1 MGMTLTQKIL
11 AAHAG
16 LAEVKAG
23 QLINAKLD
31 IVLGNDITTPVA
43 INEFE
48 KAGFDGVFD
57 KEHIAIVLDHFVP
70 NKDIKSATQSKQC
83 REFANKYDILNFY
96 DVGQMGIEHAL
107 LPEKGIVTAG
117 DCVIGADS
125 HTCTYGALGAFS
137 TGVGSTDMAA
147 GMATGMAGFKVPSA
161 IKFNLT
167 GKLGKWVSGKDV
179 ILHIIGMIG
188 VDGALYQSMEFTG
201 DGLKNLSMDDRL
213 CMANMAIE
221 AGAKN
226 GIFEVD
232 DVTLEYVK
240 GRTDRKF
247 EVFKADPDAHYNRVI
262 DIDLSTIRPTVA
274 FPHLPENT
282 KTIDEIGKMDKI
294 KIDQVVIGSCTN
306 GRYSDLEAAA
316 KVVKG
321 KHVAKGVR
329 AIVIPATQQIYLD
342 ALRSGLLETFVEA
355 GMVVSAPTCGPCLG
369 GHMGILAPGER
380 AVSTTNRNFV
390 GRMGDVTSEVYLA
403 SPAIAAASAL
413 TGYISDVQE

>member
-1 MGMTLTQKIL
+1 MGMTQTQKIL

-96 DVGQMGIEHAL
+96 DVGQMGVEHAL

-117 DCVIGADS
+117 DCIIGADS

-147 GMATGMAGFKVPSA
+147 GMATGMAWFKVPSA
-161 IKFNLT
+161 IKFVLK
-167 GKLGKWVSGKDV
+167 GKFSPRVSGKDL

-188 VDGALYQSMEFTG
+188 VDGALYKSMEFTG
-201 DGLKNLSMDDRL
+201 PGVASLTMEDRL
-213 CMANMAIE
+213 CVCNMAIE

-226 GIFEVD
+226 GIFPVDEV
-232 DVTLEYVK
+232 TRAYLN
-240 GRTDRKF
+240 GRSQRTPVYY
-247 EVFKADPDAHYNRVI
+247 EADPDAEYEKTI
-262 DIDLSTIRPTVA
+262 EIDLDKLEPTVSY
-274 FPHLPENT
+274 PHLPENT
-282 KTIDEIGKMDKI
+282 HPASEGKDI
-294 KIDQVVIGSCTN
+294 RIDQVVIGSCTN
-306 GRYSDLEAAA
+306 GRLEDMEAAYNIL
-316 KVVKG
+316 KG
-321 KHVAKGVR
+321 RHIAKGVR
-329 AIVIPATQQIYLD
+329 GIIIPATTGMAAPKRTNANRRLVNCVIM
-342 ALRSGLLETFVEA
+342 ANRFFV
-355 GMVVSAPTCGPCLG
+355 
-369 GHMGILAPGER
+369 
-380 AVSTTNRNFV
+380 
-390 GRMGDVTSEVYLA
+390 SE
-403 SPAIAAASAL
+403 
-413 TGYISDVQE
+413 